1 MEVVSGLEEPTGWQ
15 LHLSDTGVSILGGR
29 SCPPL
34 TAFSEASNCLKQAW
48 PPSNLPAL
56 GNFLQGTLQPS
67 GEHLR
72 CYNGR
77 QDGCWRGIVSF
88 YLWHC
93 LRYTARDPSVFRD
106 YVVFAVIMRQ
116 NGTMHASISGH
127 PSNMRTRAPNV
138 YPFHPV

>member
-1 MEVVSGLEEPTGWQ
+1 MGLRNPR
-15 LHLSDTGVSILGGR
+15 GGSFISLIRGFR
-29 SCPPL
+29 SSAGEAALLL

-48 PPSNLPAL
+48 PPSSLPAL

-93 LRYTARDPSVFRD
+93 LQYNARDPSVFRD